1 MGNLGSAQLSGS
13 GSGLSWGCSQD
24 IDGDFGRSSAYVTG
38 AGVPTSKRLIHGLLD
53 EGFTSSPCGPLLT
66 KCQQISSRASDT
78 REAESQVL
86 SWPST
91 GSDIASYLSYSVDH
105 TYWIWYSL
113 GGGYTRV
120 WIPGSKD
127 YWGTWP
133 QVALGQNGGICYSG
147 FSQCH
152 WIGTQVLKLLDFC
165 ISQIK
170 PEIQISKLSLMI
182 VNGGFRILARIL
194 LRWFLQNSPS
204 SISDHF
210 PYLTGF
216 LMFHYPPGNV
226 WSPWPAFC

>member
-1 MGNLGSAQLSGS
+1 MLSLTGIQDWLFWVVAQ
-13 GSGLSWGCSQD
+13 GLSWGCSQD

-86 SWPST
+86 SWPSA

-120 WIPGSKD
+120 WIPGSRD
-127 YWGTWP
+127 HRG
-133 QVALGQNGGICYSG
+133 QLGNWYHTNHSG
-147 FSQCH
+147 LP
-152 WIGTQVLKLLDFC
+152 WT
-165 ISQIK
+165 
-170 PEIQISKLSLMI
+170 
-182 VNGGFRILARIL
+182 
-194 LRWFLQNSPS
+194 
-204 SISDHF
+204 
-210 PYLTGF
+210 TGF
-216 LMFHYPPGNV
+216 LIYCN
-226 WSPWPAFC
+226 S